1 MVIYMDQ
8 YRAVNTAPAEWLR
21 NGTDGGEITHPGRD
35 SAVIPMVREPVQAAP
50 SPELPAD
57 LADADLEALLSRVY
71 GLATLI

>member
-8 YRAVNTAPAEWLR
+8 YRPEKTAPAEWLR
-21 NGTDGGEITHPGRD
+21 NGTDGGEIMQLGRET
-35 SAVIPMVREPVQAAP
+35 AVIPMLREPAQAAP

-71 GLATLI
+71 GLSTLI

>member
-8 YRAVNTAPAEWLR
+8 YRAVKTAPAEWLR
-21 NGTDGGEITHPGRD
+21 NGTDGGEMMHPGRD
-35 SAVIPMVREPVQAAP
+35 SAVIPMLREPAQAAP

-57 LADADLEALLSRVY
+57 VADADLEALLSRVY